1 MQNFPTNHKKLYSQ
15 PAHQSQ
21 RVNHHIYPITDN
33 DQSQKIFLAKAP
45 QLKSFYSEFM
55 SYFDNHPAEVWS
67 YKNFIHYA
75 SGNSCLPRNPAKTWN
90 YAYKQSLD
98 EIERRYGHTD
108 EKGRKA
114 SRLKSSFKASTSI
127 WQKPP
132 HVGSAIWILARS
144 ILQGAYTPPWVSS
157 GALVTGLFDTTGRL
171 HTALGFLVAPG
182 NYLIISTC
190 LYVTYTL

>member
-1 MQNFPTNHKKLYSQ
+1 
-15 PAHQSQ
+15 
-21 RVNHHIYPITDN
+21 
-33 DQSQKIFLAKAP
+33 
-45 QLKSFYSEFM
+45 M
-55 SYFDNHPAEVWS
+55 SYFDNYPAEVWS

-127 WQKPP
+127 WQKAA
-132 HVGSAIWILARS
+132 SRWQCYLDFSQI
-144 ILQGAYTPPWVSS
+144 
-157 GALVTGLFDTTGRL
+157 DTTGRL
-171 HTALGFLVAPG
+171 HTALGFLEGTGDWLVRYYRALTHRPG
-182 NYLIISTC
+182 FPRRAGQLFNY
-190 LYVTYTL
+190 